1 MTMFSTQTARRWA
14 AALAVALAVG
24 AQPVQLAEA
33 AGETRSLKL
42 YFIHTGEKA
51 TITFKRNGKFDAK
64 GLQEINRFLRDWRRN
79 EPTRM
84 DPRLFDL
91 VWEVYNKVGASDYIH
106 VVSAYRS
113 PTTNAMLRSRTKGV
127 AETSQ
132 HMRGKAMDFYIP
144 GVPLKKLRET
154 AVLYQRGGVGFYPT
168 SRSPFVHLDVAGVRA
183 WPRMPRDELVKL
195 FPNGKTLHIPA
206 DGKPLPGYEQ
216 ALAEYKARADAP
228 IEIAETGKSK
238 PKRPNLLAFLFG
250 GGDEDEDADAIA
262 APSTPAPAPAA
273 PAPQQAAPP
282 VLTAEATPAQE
293 TLPAALNAPI
303 PANRPALAPPQ
314 PAQPPQGTLMTALTP
329 PPGANPA
336 LQAVQQEVQQPA
348 FADLGNYRIPVPSLL
363 SRDEPPPQE
372 LAFIPVPSRRPADAP
387 AAVPTPA
394 PAAIEPAA
402 APASTPLPA
411 PALRPAVETQVATV
425 AQAPVGGGFRPSTA
439 VMMGGSEPLKAPAT
453 IREEATRL
461 PAAPH
466 APAKPAAAQ
475 PVAVAEAAPVRIA
488 KASRVTPPPAAPVAA
503 PVKEEPRTVPV
514 YGFDPKR
521 F

>member
-1 MTMFSTQTARRWA
+1 MTVFSLKKACRWT
-14 AALAVALAVG
+14 AALAIALAACV
-24 AQPVQLAEA
+24 QPVQLAEA

-51 TITFKRNGKFDAK
+51 TITFKRNGKFDPK

-144 GVPLKKLRET
+144 GIPLKTLRET
-154 AVLYQRGGVGFYPT
+154 AMKYQRGGVGFYPT

-216 ALAEYKARADAP
+216 ALAEYKSKADTP
-228 IEIAETGKSK
+228 IEIAENKA
-238 PKRPNLLAFLFG
+238 PAKRRNFLSFLFG

-262 APSTPAPAPAA
+262 APAEAPAA
-273 PAPQQAAPP
+273 PAAPAAPTAPAVAPP
-282 VLTAEATPAQE
+282 VMTASAEPAPADG
-293 TLPAALNAPI
+293 LAALRAPV
-303 PANRPALAPPQ
+303 PATRPALASTAPQ
-314 PAQPPQGTLMTALTP
+314 ASLMTALTP
-329 PPGANPA
+329 PPGTAGNAAIQA
-336 LQAVQQEVQQPA
+336 LQQETAQTG

-363 SRDEPPPQE
+363 TREDAQAPQ
-372 LAFIPVPSRRPADAP
+372 LAFVPVPSHRPGEPVAP
-387 AAVPTPA
+387 PVETASVVPATRPA
-394 PAAIEPAA
+394 PATVAEPHETEA
-402 APASTPLPA
+402 
-411 PALRPAVETQVATV
+411 TQVPAN
-425 AQAPVGGGFRPSTA
+425 GNFRPSTS
-439 VMMGGSEPLKAPAT
+439 VMMGTAEPLRAPAT
-453 IREEATRL
+453 LRNEAERM
-461 PAAPH
+461 PSAPH
-466 APAKPAAAQ
+466 AAPRAPAAQSA
-475 PVAVAEAAPVRIA
+475 PETPAVAVAQIDPTPVRAGKAARVAAPV
-488 KASRVTPPPAAPVAA
+488 VPVAA
-503 PVKEEPRTVPV
+503 PVKEEPRIVPV